1 MLTSK
6 RWELTFLPFF
16 IQVILGFGS
25 PVAWHT
31 NDATPPETPVW
42 SSGDLTKVGEP
53 DRVAAKWAEGDVGRF
68 EGREGGWG
76 EVKVMLAQ
84 WYQHEKLSY
93 LWFSLSLH
101 KGNKRS
107 HKRSLSARTPA
118 AQSRRKHPAFVCG
131 PFLSHGEFLTSV
143 WKRRFKSRSE
153 AGMPAISKN
162 V

>member
-42 SSGDLTKVGEP
+42 SSGDLTKLGKP
-53 DRVAAKWAEGDVGRF
+53 DRGGAKWATEDVGVG
-68 EGREGGWG
+68 EGVIKKGGMVGGRGRGEG
-76 EVKVMLAQ
+76 VLALS
-84 WYQHEKLSY
+84 YQHGKLGY

-101 KGNKRS
+101 KGNKKS
-107 HKRSLSARTPA
+107 PKRSLSLRTPA

-131 PFLSHGEFLTSV
+131 PSV
-143 WKRRFKSRSE
+143 SR
-153 AGMPAISKN
+153 
-162 V
+162 